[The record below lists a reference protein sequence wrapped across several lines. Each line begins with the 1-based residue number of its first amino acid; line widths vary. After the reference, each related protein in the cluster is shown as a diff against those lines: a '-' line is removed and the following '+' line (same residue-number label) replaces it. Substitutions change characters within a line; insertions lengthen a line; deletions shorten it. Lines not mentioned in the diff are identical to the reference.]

1 MLQENKTAESQE
13 FLKRAAKFDPK
24 LLLRSIAIYIQNGQA
39 NQAKATADMLV
50 ERVSVKDKKG
60 DDAEDRVVLAAQAYA
75 LTNRIDNALEVLQ
88 SGLRQMPQSPKLLRA
103 LSDAFRYKFRLSFVR
118 SGKNVQVNLELLNA
132 AIALD
137 PTNIAIQEDLNACKQ
152 LGIGSTDSNIELLRV
167 QIATSG
173 TSFVARLILADS
185 SFRRGDLASAINDYE
200 VVLAELPQMTLALNN
215 LAMLHASS
223 VPPKLDESLKLIDR
237 AIEISPTVSEFHD
250 SRGDILVLLK
260 RREDAVTSYLQAL
273 ESTPQ
278 RIQTREKLIGLYE
291 ELSQADQAQVQRD
304 KLAEIQKAMEEQRL
318 NTEAALEQ
326 QKQLTKS
333 EKPTELE
340 TQPQEEPAAAK
351 EPE

>member
-1 MLQENKTAESQE
+1 
-13 FLKRAAKFDPK
+13 
-24 LLLRSIAIYIQNGQA
+24 
-39 NQAKATADMLV
+39 
-50 ERVSVKDKKG
+50 
-60 DDAEDRVVLAAQAYA
+60 
-75 LTNRIDNALEVLQ
+75 
-88 SGLRQMPQSPKLLRA
+88 
-103 LSDAFRYKFRLSFVR
+103 
-118 SGKNVQVNLELLNA
+118 
-132 AIALD
+132 
-137 PTNIAIQEDLNACKQ
+137 
-152 LGIGSTDSNIELLRV
+152 
-167 QIATSG
+167 
-173 TSFVARLILADS
+173 
-185 SFRRGDLASAINDYE
+185 
-200 VVLAELPQMTLALNN
+200 MTLALNN

-304 KLAEIQKAMEEQRL
+304 KLAEIQKAMDEQRL
-318 NTEAALEQ
+318 NTEAAIEQ
-326 QKQLTKS
+326 QKQLMKS

-340 TQPQEEPAAAK
+340 TQPQEEPAAAAK